1 MAVCGIK
8 CFDLLAETITIFG
21 VHFSYNQKLQTQKHF
36 VKSITNMQNI
46 LNLWRNFTQEG
57 KVKIFKTL
65 ALSETVYLTLIT
77 SFSKQLIEEM
87 QKIQKAFI
95 CDNLTSKIKYE
106 TLRNSFEESSLK
118 NVDIDSKIASLQCSW
133 IKRLY
138 DDEFHEWKL
147 IALHLIKSILI

>member
-8 CFDLLAETITIFG
+8 CIDLLAETITIFG
-21 VHFSYNQKLQTQKHF
+21 VPFSYNQKLQIQKHF

-46 LNLWRNFTQEG
+46 LTLWRNITLEG
-57 KVKIFKTL
+57 KLKIFKTL
-65 ALSETVYLTLIT
+65 ALSEIVYLTLIT

-147 IALHLIKSILI
+147 IALQLIKSILI

>member
-1 MAVCGIK
+1 
-8 CFDLLAETITIFG
+8 
-21 VHFSYNQKLQTQKHF
+21 
-36 VKSITNMQNI
+36 
-46 LNLWRNFTQEG
+46 
-57 KVKIFKTL
+57 
-65 ALSETVYLTLIT
+65 
-77 SFSKQLIEEM
+77 M

-106 TLRNSFEESSLK
+106 TLRNSFEKSSLK